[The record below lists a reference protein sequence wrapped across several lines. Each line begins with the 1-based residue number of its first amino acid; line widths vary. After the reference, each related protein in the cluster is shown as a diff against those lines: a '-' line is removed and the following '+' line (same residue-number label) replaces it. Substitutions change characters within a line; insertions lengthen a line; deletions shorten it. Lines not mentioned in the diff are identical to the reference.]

1 MGWKIADERAH
12 MGSLIGGRASAHILC
27 LKPVL
32 GRRRLDLRYSNK
44 FKSAMIHRLSGNNP
58 ISANALSRE
67 VGVGQ
72 TTLSRWL
79 REASVVQPETL
90 QDKTNDFMNDVP
102 FNMIN
107 TPKRPKDWSP
117 EEKMQAVLDASQLSD
132 DDLGVFLRKNGLH
145 ESDLKKWRLEMLGGL
160 QGSKPKKKSKRKSAE
175 TKRIRQLEKE
185 VARKD
190 KALAETAALLVL
202 KKKVQAIWGDEDDDI
217 PPKNG
222 K

>member
-132 DDLGVFLRKNGLH
+132 DDLGVFLRKNGALRCLVVFKVPNPRKNQK
-145 ESDLKKWRLEMLGGL
+145 ENLLKPNAFGNW
-160 QGSKPKKKSKRKSAE
+160 KKKLPVKIKHWR
-175 TKRIRQLEKE
+175 RQP
-185 VARKD
+185 RC
-190 KALAETAALLVL
+190 
-202 KKKVQAIWGDEDDDI
+202 WY
-217 PPKNG
+217 
-222 K
+222 